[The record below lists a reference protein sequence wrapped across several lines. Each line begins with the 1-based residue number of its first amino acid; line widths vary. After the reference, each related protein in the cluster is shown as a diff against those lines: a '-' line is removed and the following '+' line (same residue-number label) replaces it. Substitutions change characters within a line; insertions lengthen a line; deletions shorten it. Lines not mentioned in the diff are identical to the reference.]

1 MPASTEPPRRLRGVI
16 FGSGGVARHAHL
28 PAFQHD
34 PAVRERIEIVAV
46 VDGADDLPPLDGIPI
61 LRTPDALAELG
72 PVDFIDVCTPTKSH
86 VDLTLWGIAQGY
98 HVICEKPVA
107 TSRAEATRIR
117 AAAAAAARV
126 VAPCHQYRFNPV
138 WGRIRTWLEEGRIG
152 RWHLAELSVHR
163 PGADPGAHAAA
174 TPWRGTR
181 AESAGGVLLDHGT
194 HLFYQAIDFAG
205 MPTAVTAWTGRLHHA
220 SYDVEDTAT
229 VLLAYPDRA
238 VHMLLTWAGGRRD
251 NLVRFIGDAGV
262 IEWAG
267 GELRLETAAGV
278 ERVDVS
284 RELDKRIYH
293 RWFARL
299 FDGFVAA
306 VDQADGKAYLDDIER
321 VAVVLETA
329 YASAA
334 AGRTLALDSS
344 S

>member
-1 MPASTEPPRRLRGVI
+1 MAAVDLVVCGAAGRMGRRIIALSAEDAALRVVGAIEAAGNPALGGDAGELAGIGRLGVE
-16 FGSGGVARHAHL
+16 V
-28 PAFQHD
+28 
-34 PAVRERIEIVAV
+34 
-46 VDGADDLPPLDGIPI
+46 GADFAAACKPGRVL
-61 LRTPDALAELG
+61 
-72 PVDFIDVCTPTKSH
+72 VDFTSADATVEH
-86 VDLTLWGIAQGY
+86 V
-98 HVICEKPVA
+98 
-107 TSRAEATRIR
+107 R
-117 AAAAAAARV
+117 AAAAAGARV

-138 WGRIRTWLEEGRIG
+138 WGRIRTWLAEGRIG

-205 MPTAVTAWTGRLHHA
+205 MPTAVTAWTGRLRHA